1 MSPLIVDIGTRGVEQ
16 EPSIYSFLVCND
28 YDAMGSK
35 WVIDHDGVV
44 TQTLGDEGS
53 VLRNSNTA
61 GIVICIGPSDVCD
74 MVIDVDVGE
83 ESFTYFVDKIVDQGT
98 FHRYLLRYV
107 VKIISVIYTHT
118 RSEIYPHM
126 YTYKKKLSPLMHGLR
141 HMSLIQVL
149 QHLLRV
155 QVDRSG

>member
-44 TQTLGDEGS
+44 TQTRGDERS
-53 VLRNSNTA
+53 VLRNSDTA
-61 GIVICIGPSDVCD
+61 CIVICIRPGDVCD

-83 ESFTYFVDKIVDQGT
+83 ESFTYFVDEIVDQGM
-98 FHRYLLRYV
+98 FHSYLLRYGLRSYLLY
-107 VKIISVIYTHT
+107 IRIRDLRYTHT
-118 RSEIYPHM
+118 
-126 YTYKKKLSPLMHGLR
+126 YTHTKKLSPRISGLR

-149 QHLLRV
+149 QHLLRI
-155 QVDRSG
+155 QVDRSS